1 MGGTL
6 LRRRGHRRLSP
17 GLPGRERLRPAG
29 FGPADHV
36 ARLRAAASKGGG
48 ADAFTLDDVIADAWR
63 ALSESE
69 TAQCP
74 LCGGEMRRG
83 GKAARSHGAGEE
95 LHGECVDCGTQ
106 LLSLRLHGEPSRPSR
121 AKLNAQVKQPR
132 RSASEE
138 SPDITGQ
145 GGRAIDPGKPAGKCH
160 RNKPPTPAVPRER
173 PAGKGEM
180 VR

>member
-1 MGGTL
+1 MGGIL
-6 LRRRGHRRLSP
+6 LRRRAHRRHP
-17 GLPGRERLRPAG
+17 YGFPGRERIRPVG
-29 FGPADHV
+29 FKPADHV
-36 ARLRAAASKGGG
+36 ARLRAAASKGAG
-48 ADAFTLDDVIADAWR
+48 AEALTLDDVVADAWR

-74 LCGGEMRRG
+74 LCAGEMQRG
-83 GKAARSHGAGEE
+83 AEGG
-95 LHGECVDCGTQ
+95 
-106 LLSLRLHGEPSRPSR
+106 RLHGHRRTTKGSAWTAERGSRRGFTAGAQR
-121 AKLNAQVKQPR
+121 AKLKHAGQAAAEV
-132 RSASEE
+132 ASEE

-160 RNKPPTPAVPRER
+160 RNKPPTLAVPRER